1 MKTSLPT
8 ALIYG
13 WNKFGEI
20 KIQSDVYWEENLQ
33 EDVILYS
40 YESSINFKNTR
51 EASSNRG
58 LFFYAVNENRSN
70 PLR

>member
-40 YESSINFKNTR
+40 YES
-51 EASSNRG
+51 
-58 LFFYAVNENRSN
+58 
-70 PLR
+70 